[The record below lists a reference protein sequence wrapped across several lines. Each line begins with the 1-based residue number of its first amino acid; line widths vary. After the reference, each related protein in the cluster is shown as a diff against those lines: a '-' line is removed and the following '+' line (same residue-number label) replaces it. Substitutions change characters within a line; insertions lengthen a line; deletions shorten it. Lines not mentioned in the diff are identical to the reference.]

1 MRLDRRLAGAAL
13 VLAIIAIADPPAT
26 AQPAGPGNNGPP
38 PGGSYDAPAGT
49 SDDSAM
55 PATMPAP
62 GGAEPMQPPAAA
74 GELQP
79 QASEPEPE
87 PVPQPQPAEA
97 KEFSVYFNAG
107 QATLTPE
114 GSAVVQE
121 AVAAAKQQGATR
133 VSVVGYTDASQGSQ
147 DSLLMSE
154 RSAKA
159 VADALVAMGVS
170 RSALKVEWKGKA
182 DLAVETA
189 DGVAEPQNRRVT
201 ITLDA
206 QP

>member
-1 MRLDRRLAGAAL
+1 MRLDRRLVGAAL
-13 VLAIIAIADPPAT
+13 VLAIIAIAGPPAT

-55 PATMPAP
+55 PAPA
-62 GGAEPMQPPAAA
+62 GAEPMQPPASAA
-74 GELQP
+74 EP

-97 KEFSVYFNAG
+97 KEFSVYFNTG
-107 QATLTPE
+107 QANLTPE

-121 AVAAAKQQGATR
+121 VVAAAKQQGATR
-133 VSVVGYTDASQGSQ
+133 FSVVGYTDASQGLQ
-147 DSLLMSE
+147 DSLMMSE